1 MTNCGSGHGCALH
14 ASGCD
19 GHTWLHSTTSGWCTE
34 TMAANSTVHGIH
46 ASALHA
52 YTGGGDGDAEK
63 YASGVERLSHIP
75 PSRNVTQPLYTDNM
89 NGAPAPTA
97 TSCSSSNLS
106 WPTIACQG
114 SCSFS
119 DQIGHV
125 VMCDSRWEVMP
136 CRQLKMSTS

>member
-1 MTNCGSGHGCALH
+1 
-14 ASGCD
+14 
-19 GHTWLHSTTSGWCTE
+19 
-34 TMAANSTVHGIH
+34 MAANSTVHGIH

-52 YTGGGDGDAEK
+52 YTGGGDGDAEN
-63 YASGVERLSHIP
+63 YASGVERFGKKKHT
-75 PSRNVTQPLYTDNM
+75 NTDNM